1 MLITPFKNSFDSICK
16 SDDGQLSACA
26 KCEALK
32 QSFFWVALVALGGR
46 KHWKG
51 FKIDFL
57 WLYTKTIRSGFYRVV
72 CNKVEKDFR
81 GQNVFLVSD

>member
-32 QSFFWVALVALGGR
+32 QSFFEWLWWHWEAESTERVLRSTFSGYTQKRYDLGFTELSAIKLR
-46 KHWKG
+46 RISEDRMY
-51 FKIDFL
+51 F
-57 WLYTKTIRSGFYRVV
+57 
-72 CNKVEKDFR
+72 
-81 GQNVFLVSD
+81 